1 MKSVAV
7 ILAAG
12 SGSRT
17 GLDIPKQFLML
28 AGKCVLEHSVD
39 TFCAH
44 PGIEEVV
51 IVVATEYIDKVQ
63 KLSEDRGWQKVKH
76 IVQGGKERYH
86 STLAAVDIYR
96 NQPDCNMLIHDAA
109 RPLVTTEIIDKTIEA
124 MNSYTAA
131 DVAIPV
137 ADTIVESHDSGNT
150 MDTVL
155 NRDILYSEQTP
166 QAFRRSVLEEA
177 YRIALQDP
185 DFKST
190 DDCGTV
196 IKYMPQ
202 VPVAIVPGS
211 TSNIKLTYASD
222 IPMIEWLLSN
232 RNR

>member
-1 MKSVAV
+1 MKNVAV

-28 AGKCVLEHSVD
+28 AGKYVLEHSVD

-44 PGIEEVV
+44 PMIDEVT
-51 IVVATEYIDKVQ
+51 IVVSDAYLERVQNLAGERNWKKVM
-63 KLSEDRGWQKVKH
+63 H
-76 IVQGGKERYH
+76 IVAGGKERYH
-86 STLAAVDIYR
+86 STLAAVEAYKDE
-96 NQPDCNMLIHDAA
+96 PDCNMLIHDAA
-109 RPLVTTEIIDKTIEA
+109 RPLVTTDIITKTIEA
-124 MNSYTAA
+124 MDSYMAV

-137 ADTIVESHDSGNT
+137 ADTIVETPDGGKT

-155 NRDILYSEQTP
+155 NRSKLYAEQTP
-166 QAFRRSVLEEA
+166 QAFRRSVLEEV
-177 YRIALQDP
+177 YDIALKDP
-185 DFKST
+185 HFTST

-202 VPVAIVPGS
+202 VPVGIVPGS
-211 TSNIKLTYASD
+211 TSNIKLTFASD

-232 RNR
+232 RKR

>member
-1 MKSVAV
+1 MKNVAV

-28 AGKCVLEHSVD
+28 AGKYVLEHSVD

-44 PGIEEVV
+44 PKIEEVT

-63 KLSEDRGWQKVKH
+63 ALAKERGWQKVKH

-96 NQPDCNMLIHDAA
+96 NMPDCNMLIHDAA
-109 RPLVTTEIIDKTIEA
+109 RPLVTTEIIDRTIEA
-124 MNSYTAA
+124 MDSYTAA

-137 ADTIVESHDSGNT
+137 ADTIVETHDSGKT

-177 YRIALQDP
+177 YKIALKDP
-185 DFKST
+185 NFKST

-202 VPVAIVPGS
+202 VPVGIVPGD
-211 TSNIKLTYASD
+211 TSNIKLTFASD

-232 RNR
+232 RKR